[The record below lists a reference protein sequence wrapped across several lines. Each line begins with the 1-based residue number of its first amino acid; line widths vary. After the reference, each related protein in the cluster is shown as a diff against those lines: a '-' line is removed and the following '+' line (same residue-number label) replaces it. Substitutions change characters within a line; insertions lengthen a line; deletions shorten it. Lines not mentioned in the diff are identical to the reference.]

1 MKRYLLKFT
10 KTGFL
15 LSTILWLTMSAI
27 QAQPTHKLP
36 TYRSIFWTDESLRV
50 EVYLVQKQD
59 NNSNYS
65 LLVVANRNLKI
76 FYHSKI
82 NSSQPVLRELSPI
95 KIIKGR
101 KYYEFNHSFS
111 KMTIW
116 MALEFKLK
124 GTRIESLT
132 RTFYNDIFEIVPN
145 DQFLDNW
152 PK

>member
-1 MKRYLLKFT
+1 MKRYISKFT
-10 KTGFL
+10 KTGLLILTILL
-15 LSTILWLTMSAI
+15 LSISAI
-27 QAQPTHKLP
+27 QAQPTQKLP
-36 TYRSIFWTDESLRV
+36 TNRSVFWTDESLRA
-50 EVYLVQKQD
+50 EVYLVQRQEK
-59 NNSNYS
+59 NSNYT
-65 LLVVANRNLKI
+65 LMVVSNRNLKI

-82 NSSQPVLRELSPI
+82 NSSEAVLKELSPI

-111 KMTIW
+111 KRTIW

-124 GTRIESLT
+124 EKRIESLT